1 MVRTCPCHGHG
12 RGSTPRRI
20 VLISTHFVVE
30 SKNPNYNIDMNIF
43 VTDNCPVQS
52 ARNLP
57 DKHIVKMPLETCQ
70 MLAIIYSDWYY
81 GVGKLYK
88 LDGTPYRTQHGAFR
102 NHPCTQWA
110 ADNEYNLAWLI
121 LHGVALCDEYYQRY
135 GKVHTCY
142 DVICQAQHIYHDC
155 FTIKLTDAAE
165 RVDSFTRAMPEDLK
179 YNTRINTIEAYKY
192 YLNTKPWLATNYL
205 RIPTRKPS
213 FIITPMTTTPN
224 KSDLPV
230 YDFSTTPEQRA
241 NEQAAIDQAIK
252 DAEAAMKAPAASRK
266 QDAPAVAKMKAKKL
280 VPAKAKGSK
289 SGRVVGISAD
299 ENKFLKELLSL
310 YNNKEMEYNAF
321 IESNKAAYTKLLDR
335 YNKN

>member
-1 MVRTCPCHGHG
+1 
-12 RGSTPRRI
+12 
-20 VLISTHFVVE
+20 
-30 SKNPNYNIDMNIF
+30 MNIF
-43 VTDNCPVQS
+43 VTDHCPIQS

-88 LDGTPYRTQHGAFR
+88 QDGTPYATKRGAFR

-110 ADNEYNLAWLI
+110 AANPYNLAWLI
-121 LHGVALCDEYYQRY
+121 RHGYALCHEYNLRY
-135 GKVHTCY
+135 NKVHTCL
-142 DVICQAQHIYHDC
+142 DVIEQAERIYHKSFDNLMLSDAS
-155 FTIKLTDAAE
+155 IK
-165 RVDSFTRAMPEDLK
+165 VDSFARAMPEYLK
-179 YNTRINTIEAYKY
+179 YDDTITTMEAYKR

-205 RIPTRKPS
+205 RIPSRKPS
-213 FIITPMTTTPN
+213 FIITTMTTTPN

-241 NEQAAIDQAIK
+241 NEQAAIDKAIK
-252 DAEAAMKAPAASRK
+252 DAEAAMKAPAAKR

-299 ENKFLKELLSL
+299 ENKFLQQLLLDIIADHS
-310 YNNKEMEYNAF
+310 YDEF
-321 IESNKAAYTKLLDR
+321 IEKNKAAYDKLVSR

>member
-1 MVRTCPCHGHG
+1 
-12 RGSTPRRI
+12 
-20 VLISTHFVVE
+20 
-30 SKNPNYNIDMNIF
+30 MNIF
-43 VTDNCPVQS
+43 VTDPCPIQS

-88 LDGTPYRTQHGAFR
+88 KDGTPYATKRGAFR
-102 NHPCTQWA
+102 SHPCTIWA
-110 ADNEYNLAWLI
+110 AANQYNLAWLI
-121 LHGVALCDEYYQRY
+121 RHGYALCSEYQARY
-135 GKVHTCY
+135 GKVHTCL
-142 DVICQAQHIYHDC
+142 DVISQAERIYHRSFDELLSQASR
-155 FTIKLTDAAE
+155 KVTD
-165 RVDSFTRAMPEDLK
+165 FTRAMPEDIK
-179 YNTRINTIEAYKY
+179 FDTTIDTITAYKR

-205 RIPTRKPS
+205 RIPSRKPS

-241 NEQAAIDQAIK
+241 NEQAAIDKAIK
-252 DAEAAMKAPAASRK
+252 DAEAAMKAPAAKK
-266 QDAPAVAKMKAKKL
+266 QPAPAVKAIAKKL
-280 VPAKAKGSK
+280 VPAKKAAKGSK

-299 ENKFLKELLSL
+299 ENKFLQNLLQSI
-310 YNNKEMEYNAF
+310 ASD
-321 IESNKAAYTKLLDR
+321 SNYATMIKDAAYTKLLDR

>member
-1 MVRTCPCHGHG
+1 
-12 RGSTPRRI
+12 
-20 VLISTHFVVE
+20 
-30 SKNPNYNIDMNIF
+30 MNIF
-43 VTDNCPVQS
+43 VNDRCPVQS

-88 LDGTPYRTQHGAFR
+88 KDGTPYATKHGAFR

-110 ADNEYNLAWLI
+110 AANQYNLAWLI
-121 LHGVALCDEYYQRY
+121 LHGVALCDEYHQRY
-135 GKVHTCY
+135 LPKVHTCY
-142 DVICQAQHIYHDC
+142 DVLCQAQYIYHDC
-155 FTIKLTDAAE
+155 FDELLTDAAAK
-165 RVDSFTRAMPEDLK
+165 VTDFTRAMPEDIK
-179 YNTRINTIEAYKY
+179 FDDTIDTITAYKR

-205 RIPTRKPS
+205 RIPSRKPS

-241 NEQAAIDQAIK
+241 QEQANIDKAIA
-252 DAEAAMKAPAASRK
+252 DAKASMQVQQLEASLKK
-266 QDAPAVAKMKAKKL
+266 DAPAVSKIKAKKL
-280 VPAKAKGSK
+280 VPAKKTPAKAKGSK

-299 ENKFLKELLSL
+299 ENKMLKSLLQTVQEDSNYSIISSSESFKKL
-310 YNNKEMEYNAF
+310 QARYNNN
-321 IESNKAAYTKLLDR
+321 
-335 YNKN
+335 